1 MMGPSHAITGASAWV
16 LLTSSSTVP
25 FSAVADAART
35 ASASMP
41 APIQRA
47 AAAIPDQMPL
57 GFALLEISPWATAAG
72 AIVTAGAALLPDA
85 DHHNATIAHSL
96 PPISEKLCRALSAMF
111 GGHRKGTHSLV
122 GVAFFTA
129 IAFAASFLSEIL
141 AAGLRSLGATGLAQ
155 AVEPL
160 QIGPAIIAT
169 LLVTFAAKALHLL
182 PSSARRMAWG
192 IGLGAGAFV
201 LFAGA
206 DNNVWFPISVAL
218 GSAVHILGDQI
229 TNDGVNWLWPIRIH
243 PPKSWSAT
251 PVLNKLWQ
259 KDGDQAFPILGTVG
273 SPAEKAIAAVASV
286 HAVAGILA
294 AIYAG
299 TAALHFIR

>member
-16 LLTSSSTVP
+16 LLTSSATVP
-25 FSAVADAART
+25 ISIVRDAAIS
-35 ASASMP
+35 ASSSMP
-41 APIQRA
+41 AGVQQAVA
-47 AAAIPDQMPL
+47 ALPTHMPL
-57 GFALLEISPWATAAG
+57 GLGLLEISPWSVASG

-96 PPISEKLCRALSAMF
+96 PPISEKLCRALSLMF

-129 IAFAASFLSEIL
+129 VAFAASFLSEIL
-141 AAGLRSLGATGLAQ
+141 AAGLRTAGLERA
-155 AVEPL
+155 AGVVEPL

-169 LLVTFAAKALHLL
+169 LLVTFAAKALHIL
-182 PSSARRMAWG
+182 PDSARRMAWG

-218 GSAVHILGDQI
+218 GSAVHILGDQL
-229 TNDGVNWLWPIRIH
+229 TNDGVNWLWPVRIH
-243 PPKSWSAT
+243 PPKAWSST

-259 KDGDQAFPILGTVG
+259 KDGDQAIPILGRVG
-273 SPAEKAIAAVASV
+273 SPAEKAIATVASI
-286 HAVAGILA
+286 HAVLGIGLA
-294 AIYAG
+294 LYAG
-299 TAALHFIR
+299 TTSMTLT